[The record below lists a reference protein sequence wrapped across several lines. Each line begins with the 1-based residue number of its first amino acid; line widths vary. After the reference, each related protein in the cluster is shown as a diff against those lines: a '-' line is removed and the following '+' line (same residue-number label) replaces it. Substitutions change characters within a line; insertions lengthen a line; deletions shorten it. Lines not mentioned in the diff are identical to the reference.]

1 MVSKIQRK
9 HYFEGETNLNS
20 RHFFTLE
27 KKTTVTRQHFL
38 KLHYNVWLSFC
49 ILLYGI
55 LYDLKI
61 GRIKIGILNSEI
73 LKEIIQIYGLSHS
86 FFKDKLL
93 YNLKKSSV

>member
-1 MVSKIQRK
+1 M
-9 HYFEGETNLNS
+9 
-20 RHFFTLE
+20 
-27 KKTTVTRQHFL
+27 
-38 KLHYNVWLSFC
+38 
-49 ILLYGI
+49 GI